1 VIKLP
6 LAALVLLPLACAAP
20 ELPESD
26 TPVGPRAQ
34 GGHVLPTRQVVEPA
48 GTTLAFDGRPLDLVL
63 SADGRFVFVK
73 EKSSVLTLDARSMT
87 LLCRYRAEKL
97 SCSMHGLALA
107 RAGDKLYLTGTEDQL
122 FELAVAADGSLAASR
137 TLPLPEAQVGGD
149 PYPCGVA
156 LSADESTALVCLSRG
171 NALVQIDLRSGKVTA
186 TIPVGIAPYDVALAP
201 DGRCA
206 YVSNFGGRRAVT
218 ADKSATSSGTPLVI
232 DERGV
237 GASGTI
243 SVVDL
248 ETRACTA
255 EIACGLHPCDLELT
269 RDGLRLYVAAAN
281 SDAVFVIDTRE
292 RRVLER
298 IGVRPEPA
306 LPFGSIT
313 NALALSPDERTLYV
327 ANGGNNALAVVRLS
341 PSGPSTLAGF
351 IPTGAFPGAIAVQ
364 GERLFVAN
372 VKGEGSRAR
381 KEADKGWHSPN
392 ERGSLSC
399 IPRFDAAT
407 LAQWTERAL
416 RDARV
421 PQAQRTAAARARTG
435 VRPRPVPRKVGEPS
449 TIEHVVY
456 VLKENRTYDQVF
468 GDLAQAN
475 GDPSLCV
482 FGREVTPN
490 QHALAERFVLLD
502 NYYCNGVVSAD
513 GHQWAMQGVVVDY
526 LEKQFGG
533 WTRSYD
539 LGTDALTYA
548 ANGFL
553 WDAVLLR
560 GLSFRNFGELDFARV
575 DEPKGTWFDVQA
587 AVRAG
592 SFRSS
597 RNISP
602 ETLAR
607 YSAPDYPGWNMA
619 ISDQLRID
627 RFLDEF
633 RAMEQRGEF
642 PNFTIVYLPQ
652 DHTSGLDENSPTP
665 RAHVADNDLAVGR
678 LIEALSKS
686 RFWASTAVFIN
697 EDDPQNGWD
706 HVDGHRSMCLVA
718 SPWAK
723 RGAVV
728 KHFYNQTSVLRTME
742 LILGLPP
749 LSQQDAAAVPM
760 DECFTDQPDLA
771 PFVAT
776 QNRIP
781 LDERNPKR
789 SAAGASASPLLAA
802 SDAQD
807 LSLPD
812 KIDDDVFNRVIW
824 YSVRGDEP
832 YPEEFAGAHG
842 KGLGEFG
849 LKLARAEERDGDDD
863 DD

>member
-1 VIKLP
+1 MTRSLLI
-6 LAALVLLPLACAAP
+6 LALALPLACAAP

-26 TPVGPRAQ
+26 APVGPRAE
-34 GGHVLPTRQVVEPA
+34 GGDVLPTRQVVEPA
-48 GTTLAFDGRPLDLVL
+48 GKTLAFDGRPLDLVL
-63 SADGRFVFVK
+63 APDGRFVFVK
-73 EKSSVLTLDARSMT
+73 EKASVITIDARNDTIASRYT
-87 LLCRYRAEKL
+87 LEKL
-97 SCSMHGLALA
+97 GASMHGIAIT
-107 RAGDKLYLTGTEDQL
+107 RAGDKLYFTGTEDQL
-122 FELAVAADGSLAASR
+122 VELAVAPDGSLKASR
-137 TLPLPEAQVGGD
+137 TLVLLQAEVGGD
-149 PYPCGVA
+149 PYPCGLA
-156 LSADESTALVCLSRG
+156 LSADESTAFVCLSRG
-171 NALVQIDLRSGKVTA
+171 NALALVDLRAGKLTA
-186 TIPVGIAPYDVALAP
+186 TIPVGIAPYDVVLAP

-206 YVSNFGGRRAVT
+206 YVSNFGGRRAT
-218 ADKSATSSGTPLVI
+218 AGDRTSTSSGTPLVI
-232 DERGV
+232 DERGI

-248 ETRACTA
+248 EARASVA
-255 EIACGLHPCDLELT
+255 EIACGLHPSDLELA
-269 RDGLRLYVAAAN
+269 RDGARLYVAAAN

-292 RRVLER
+292 RRILREICVK
-298 IGVRPEPA
+298 PDPS

-313 NALALSPDERTLYV
+313 NALALAPDESTLYV
-327 ANGGNNALAVVRLS
+327 ANGGNNAVAVVRLAG
-341 PSGPSTLAGF
+341 SGRVAGF
-351 IPTGAFPGAIAVQ
+351 IPTGAFPGAIALC

-372 VKGEGSRAR
+372 VKGEGSRAT
-381 KEADKGWHSPN
+381 KEGQKGWHSPN
-392 ERGSLSC
+392 ERGSVSC
-399 IPRFDAAT
+399 IPGFDRAT

-421 PQAQRTAAARARTG
+421 PQALRSAAARAGTG
-435 VRPRPVPRKVGEPS
+435 MPS
-449 TIEHVVY
+449 AIEHVVY

-490 QHALAERFVLLD
+490 QHALAESFVLLD

-513 GHQWAMQGVVVDY
+513 GHQWAMQGLVVDY

-553 WDAVLLR
+553 WDAVLLH
-560 GLSFRNFGELDFARV
+560 GLSFRNYGEMDFARI
-575 DEPKGTWFDVQA
+575 DEPKGTWFDVQQ
-587 AVRAG
+587 AVREG
-592 SFRSS
+592 RFKSS
-597 RNISP
+597 RDISP

-607 YSAPDYPGWNMA
+607 YSAPDYPGWNMR

-633 RAMEQRGEF
+633 RAMEQSGEF
-642 PNFTIVYLPQ
+642 PSFVIVYLPQ

-686 RFWASTAVFIN
+686 RFWGTTAVFVN

-706 HVDGHRSMCLVA
+706 HVDGHRSTCLVA

-723 RGAVV
+723 RGAVL
-728 KHFYNQTSVLRTME
+728 HRFYNQSSVLRTME

-760 DECFTDQPDLA
+760 VECFTDQPDLA
-771 PFVAT
+771 PFTALPNRVA
-776 QNRIP
+776 
-781 LDERNPKR
+781 LDERNPKKV
-789 SAAGASASPLLAA
+789 AAAAA
-802 SDAQD
+802 SQD
-807 LSLPD
+807 LSRPD
-812 KIDDDVFNRVIW
+812 RIDDDAFNRVIW
-824 YSVRGDEP
+824 YSVRGEEP
-832 YPEEFAGAHG
+832 YPVEYAGAHG
-842 KGLGEFG
+842 KGLGHLG
-849 LKLARAEERDGDDD
+849 LQHAAGGED
-863 DD
+863 